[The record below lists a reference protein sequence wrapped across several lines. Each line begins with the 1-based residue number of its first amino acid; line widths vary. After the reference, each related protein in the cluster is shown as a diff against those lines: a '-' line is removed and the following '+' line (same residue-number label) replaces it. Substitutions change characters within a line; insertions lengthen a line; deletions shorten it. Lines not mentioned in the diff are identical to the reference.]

1 MDEPKPYWQG
11 RFLNQLQGPSSLGM
25 ALSGGAVGFSTS
37 ILNPEA
43 YVGFWTSVAFQMHAG
58 FQFLSLTS
66 GVLFLVARLR
76 NNEVISR
83 IQRVRTEDVPVG
95 YVDQLQDKSRRLL
108 KVVRFMIYAQIVL
121 LFAGS
126 LAFIWLMFLHFQRA
140 LYL

>member
-1 MDEPKPYWQG
+1 MDEPKTYWQG

-58 FQFLSLTS
+58 FQFLSVAS
-66 GVLFLVARLR
+66 GMLFLIARLR
-76 NNEVISR
+76 SNEVISR

-121 LFAGS
+121 LFTGS

-140 LYL
+140 LYP